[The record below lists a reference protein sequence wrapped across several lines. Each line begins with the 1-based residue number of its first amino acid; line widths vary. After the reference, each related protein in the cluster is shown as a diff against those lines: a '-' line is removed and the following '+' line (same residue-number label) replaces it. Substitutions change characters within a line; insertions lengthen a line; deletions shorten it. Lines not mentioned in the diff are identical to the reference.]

1 MNTKDKIIKRIFDI
15 VFSTL
20 GLILF
25 SWLIVL
31 LIILATINTNSFGL
45 FIQKRVGLNA
55 SCFKIFKIRTMKVVK
70 NTTTTVT
77 TINDIRLTKLGK
89 FFRKF
94 KLDELPQLMNIFLG
108 DMSFVGPR
116 PDVPGY
122 ADKLVGEDR
131 KILMLKPGITSL
143 ASLKYSNEEK
153 LLSIQDNPKYFNDNV
168 IFPDKVRM
176 NLKYYNNHNIW
187 LDIKIIFATLFRLNY

>member
-1 MNTKDKIIKRIFDI
+1 MIKRIFDLF
-15 VFSTL
+15 FSIA
-20 GLILF
+20 GLIFFMPLF
-25 SWLIVL
+25 FIVSIL
-31 LIILATINTNSFGL
+31 VKLDSKGPVFFLQIRVGKDAKIFQIIKFRTMHDNQNSNSTISVFGDSRITSFGKFL
-45 FIQKRVGLNA
+45 RR
-55 SCFKIFKIRTMKVVK
+55 FKI
-70 NTTTTVT
+70 
-77 TINDIRLTKLGK
+77 
-89 FFRKF
+89 
-94 KLDELPQLMNIFLG
+94 DELPELLNIFKG
-108 DMSFVGPR
+108 EMSFVGPR

-153 LLSIQDNPKYFNDNV
+153 LLSMQDNPKYFNDNV

>member
-1 MNTKDKIIKRIFDI
+1 VKLDSKGPVFFLQIRVGKDAKVFQIIKFRTMHDNHNSS
-15 VFSTL
+15 STISIH
-20 GLILF
+20 GD
-25 SWLIVL
+25 
-31 LIILATINTNSFGL
+31 TRMTSFGKFL
-45 FIQKRVGLNA
+45 RR
-55 SCFKIFKIRTMKVVK
+55 SKI
-70 NTTTTVT
+70 
-77 TINDIRLTKLGK
+77 
-89 FFRKF
+89 
-94 KLDELPQLMNIFLG
+94 DELPELLNILKG
-108 DMSFVGPR
+108 EMSFVGPR

-153 LLSIQDNPKYFNDNV
+153 LLSIKDNPKYFNDNV

>member
-1 MNTKDKIIKRIFDI
+1 MIKRIFDLF
-15 VFSTL
+15 FSIA
-20 GLILF
+20 GLIFFMPLF
-25 SWLIVL
+25 FIVSIL
-31 LIILATINTNSFGL
+31 VKLDSKGPVFFLQIRVGKDAKFFQIIKFRTMHDNQNSNSTISVFGDSRITSFGKFL
-45 FIQKRVGLNA
+45 RR
-55 SCFKIFKIRTMKVVK
+55 FKI
-70 NTTTTVT
+70 
-77 TINDIRLTKLGK
+77 
-89 FFRKF
+89 
-94 KLDELPQLMNIFLG
+94 DELPELLNIFKG
-108 DMSFVGPR
+108 EMSFVGPR

-153 LLSIQDNPKYFNDNV
+153 LLSKKDNPKYFNDNV

>member
-1 MNTKDKIIKRIFDI
+1 MSTNEKITKRIFDI

-116 PDVPGY
+116 PDVIGF
-122 ADKLVGEDR
+122 ADELEEEDR
-131 KILMLKPGITSL
+131 IILSVKPGLTGP
-143 ASLKYSNEEK
+143 ASLVFRNEEE
-153 LLSIQDNPKYFNDNV
+153 LLAQQENPEDYNRDVVWPK
-168 IFPDKVRM
+168 KVAI
-176 NLKYYNNHNIW
+176 NKEYVVNYTFSKDLQILYNT
-187 LDIKIIFATLFRLNY
+187 FFYER

>member
-1 MNTKDKIIKRIFDI
+1 MIKRIFDLF
-15 VFSTL
+15 FSIA
-20 GLILF
+20 GLIFFMPLF
-25 SWLIVL
+25 FIVSIL
-31 LIILATINTNSFGL
+31 VKLDSKGPVFFLQIRVGKDAKIFQIIKFRTMNDNHNSSSTISVFGDSRITSFGKFL
-45 FIQKRVGLNA
+45 RR
-55 SCFKIFKIRTMKVVK
+55 FKI
-70 NTTTTVT
+70 
-77 TINDIRLTKLGK
+77 
-89 FFRKF
+89 
-94 KLDELPQLMNIFLG
+94 DELPELLNIFKG
-108 DMSFVGPR
+108 EMSFVGPR

-122 ADKLVGEDR
+122 ADELVGEDR

-153 LLSIQDNPKYFNDNV
+153 LLSKKDNPKYFNDNV

>member
-1 MNTKDKIIKRIFDI
+1 MIKRIFDLF
-15 VFSTL
+15 FSIA
-20 GLILF
+20 GLIFFMPLF
-25 SWLIVL
+25 FIVSIL
-31 LIILATINTNSFGL
+31 VKLDSKGPVFFLQIRVGKDAKMFQIIKFRTMHDNNSNSTISVFGDSRITSFGKFL
-45 FIQKRVGLNA
+45 RR
-55 SCFKIFKIRTMKVVK
+55 FKI
-70 NTTTTVT
+70 
-77 TINDIRLTKLGK
+77 
-89 FFRKF
+89 
-94 KLDELPQLMNIFLG
+94 DELPELLNIFKG
-108 DMSFVGPR
+108 EMSFVGPR

-153 LLSIQDNPKYFNDNV
+153 LLSKKDNPKYFNDNV

>member
-1 MNTKDKIIKRIFDI
+1 LNTKDKIIKRIFDI

-116 PDVPGY
+116 PDVSGF
-122 ADKLVGEDR
+122 ANELEGEDR
-131 KILMLKPGITSL
+131 IILIVKPGLTGP
-143 ASLKYSNEEK
+143 ASLVFRNEEE
-153 LLSIQDNPKYFNDNV
+153 LLAKQENPEDYNRDVIWPEKVAINKEYIEKYTFSKDLQ
-168 IFPDKVRM
+168 I
-176 NLKYYNNHNIW
+176 LYNT
-187 LDIKIIFATLFRLNY
+187 FFYV

>member
-1 MNTKDKIIKRIFDI
+1 MIKRIFDLFFSIAGLMFFMPLFFI
-15 VFSTL
+15 VSILVKLDSKGSVFFLQIRVGKDAKIFQIIKFRTMHDNHNSNSTISVF
-20 GLILF
+20 GDSRI
-25 SWLIVL
+25 
-31 LIILATINTNSFGL
+31 TSFGKFL
-45 FIQKRVGLNA
+45 RR
-55 SCFKIFKIRTMKVVK
+55 FKI
-70 NTTTTVT
+70 
-77 TINDIRLTKLGK
+77 
-89 FFRKF
+89 
-94 KLDELPQLMNIFLG
+94 DELPELLNIFKG
-108 DMSFVGPR
+108 EMSFVGPR

-153 LLSIQDNPKYFNDNV
+153 LLSKQNNPKYFNDNV

>member
-1 MNTKDKIIKRIFDI
+1 MIKRIFDLF
-15 VFSTL
+15 FSIA
-20 GLILF
+20 GLIFFMPLF
-25 SWLIVL
+25 FIVSIL
-31 LIILATINTNSFGL
+31 VKLDSKGPVFFLQIRVGKDAKMFQIIKFRTMNDNHNSSSTISVFGDSRITSFGKFL
-45 FIQKRVGLNA
+45 RR
-55 SCFKIFKIRTMKVVK
+55 FKI
-70 NTTTTVT
+70 
-77 TINDIRLTKLGK
+77 
-89 FFRKF
+89 
-94 KLDELPQLMNIFLG
+94 DELPELLNIFKG
-108 DMSFVGPR
+108 EMSFVGPR

-153 LLSIQDNPKYFNDNV
+153 LLSKKDNPKYFNDNV

>member
-1 MNTKDKIIKRIFDI
+1 MIKRIFDLF
-15 VFSTL
+15 FSIA
-20 GLILF
+20 GLIFFMPLF
-25 SWLIVL
+25 FIVSIL
-31 LIILATINTNSFGL
+31 VKLDSKGPVFFLQIRVGKDAKMFQIIKFRTMHDNNISSTISVHGDTRITSFGKFL
-45 FIQKRVGLNA
+45 RR
-55 SCFKIFKIRTMKVVK
+55 FKI
-70 NTTTTVT
+70 
-77 TINDIRLTKLGK
+77 
-89 FFRKF
+89 
-94 KLDELPQLMNIFLG
+94 DELPELLNIFNG
-108 DMSFVGPR
+108 EMSFVGPR

-153 LLSIQDNPKYFNDNV
+153 LLSKKDNPKYFNDNV

>member
-1 MNTKDKIIKRIFDI
+1 MIKRIFDLF
-15 VFSTL
+15 FSIA
-20 GLILF
+20 GLIFFMPLF
-25 SWLIVL
+25 FIVSIL
-31 LIILATINTNSFGL
+31 VKLDSKGPVFFLQIRVGKDAKTFQIIKFRTMLDNHNSHLTISFFGDSRITSFGKFL
-45 FIQKRVGLNA
+45 RR
-55 SCFKIFKIRTMKVVK
+55 FKI
-70 NTTTTVT
+70 
-77 TINDIRLTKLGK
+77 
-89 FFRKF
+89 
-94 KLDELPQLMNIFLG
+94 DELPELLYLFKG
-108 DMSFVGPR
+108 EMSFVGPR

-153 LLSIQDNPKYFNDNV
+153 LLSKKDNPKYFNDNV

>member
-1 MNTKDKIIKRIFDI
+1 MIKRIFDLF
-15 VFSTL
+15 FSIA
-20 GLILF
+20 GLIFFMPLF
-25 SWLIVL
+25 FIVSIL
-31 LIILATINTNSFGL
+31 VKLDSKGPVFFLQIRVGKDAKVFQIIKFRTMHDNNNSNSTISVFGDSRITSFGKFL
-45 FIQKRVGLNA
+45 R
-55 SCFKIFKIRTMKVVK
+55 IFKI
-70 NTTTTVT
+70 
-77 TINDIRLTKLGK
+77 
-89 FFRKF
+89 
-94 KLDELPQLMNIFLG
+94 DELPELLNIFKG
-108 DMSFVGPR
+108 EMSFVGPR

-153 LLSIQDNPKYFNDNV
+153 LLSKKDNPKYFNDNV

>member
-1 MNTKDKIIKRIFDI
+1 MIKRIFDLFFSIAGLLFFLPLFFI
-15 VFSTL
+15 VSILVKLDSKGPVFFLQVRVGKDAKIFQIIKFRTMHDNHNISSTISVH
-20 GLILF
+20 GDTRI
-25 SWLIVL
+25 
-31 LIILATINTNSFGL
+31 TSFGKFL
-45 FIQKRVGLNA
+45 RR
-55 SCFKIFKIRTMKVVK
+55 SKI
-70 NTTTTVT
+70 
-77 TINDIRLTKLGK
+77 
-89 FFRKF
+89 
-94 KLDELPQLMNIFLG
+94 DELPELLNIFKG
-108 DMSFVGPR
+108 EMSFVGPR

-143 ASLKYSNEEK
+143 ASLKYSNEDK
-153 LLSIQDNPKYFNDNV
+153 LLSMQDNPKYFNDNV